1 MNALCPGIIHTYH
14 MDDVGRA
21 EAWQKKV
28 LSMIPLG
35 YAGDGNE
42 VAEMCL
48 FLASE
53 RGKWITGQAI
63 NIDGGT
69 AWQ

>member
-1 MNALCPGIIHTYH
+1 MPGHH
-14 MDDVGRA
+14 RHPPLDDVGRG

-42 VAEMCL
+42 VADMRL
-48 FLASE
+48 VLASE
-53 RGKWITGQAI
+53 CGKRITGQAI